1 MALEYE
7 KKINQ
12 IKENLD
18 KAKNMRIRA
27 ETRLEQLNKQK
38 EEILGELNEL
48 GVSPE
53 QLDSEINRLKNE
65 IEDLLDRAQKLI
77 PEELIKKSN

>member
-27 ETRLEQLNKQK
+27 EARLEQLNKQK
-38 EEILGELNEL
+38 EEILTELKEL
-48 GVSPE
+48 GVSPQE
-53 QLDSEINRLKNE
+53 LDNEISRLKSE
-65 IEDLLDRAQKLI
+65 IEDLIDRAEKLI
-77 PEELIKKSN
+77 PEELIK

>member
-38 EEILGELNEL
+38 EEILGELKVL
-48 GVSPE
+48 GVTPE
-53 QLDSEINRLKNE
+53 QLDGEIERLRTE
-65 IEDLLDRAQKLI
+65 IEDLIGKAEKLI

>member
-27 ETRLEQLNKQK
+27 EARLEQLNKQK
-38 EEILGELNEL
+38 EEILTELKEL
-48 GVSPE
+48 GVSPQE
-53 QLDSEINRLKNE
+53 LDNEISRLKSE
-65 IEDLLDRAQKLI
+65 IEDLIDRAEKII
-77 PEELIKKSN
+77 PEELIK

>member
-1 MALEYE
+1 MAIEYE

-27 ETRLEQLNKQK
+27 EARLEQLNKQK
-38 EEILGELNEL
+38 EDILSELKELN
-48 GVSPE
+48 VSPDE
-53 QLDSEINRLKNE
+53 LDVEISKLKSE
-65 IEDLLDRAQKLI
+65 IEDLMDRAQSLI
-77 PEELIKKSN
+77 PQDLIK